1 MITETEGKAP
11 YAMSSRSKLPSLLN
25 RFCDQF
31 LRLFDSQ
38 MTLFKAELKGAAKIY
53 SKHVFLAV
61 SSALV
66 ACLGFSF
73 VSIGLVLW
81 LDGHINN
88 LAMSFGCVG
97 GAYLTIGVLSTR
109 AAVKKMTGQ
118 APVFSQTRQELE
130 SDLQWIKTVTQP
142 AR

>member
-1 MITETEGKAP
+1 MTTETEGKAP
-11 YAMSSRSKLPSLLN
+11 HAESSRSKLPSLYG

-38 MTLFKAELKGAAKIY
+38 ITLFKAELKGAVKIY
-53 SKHVFLAV
+53 SKHLFLTV

-81 LDGHINN
+81 VDGTSIIWRCH
-88 LAMSFGCVG
+88 SVVWEVPTCPSVSSPHG
-97 GAYLTIGVLSTR
+97 
-109 AAVKKMTGQ
+109 
-118 APVFSQTRQELE
+118 
-130 SDLQWIKTVTQP
+130 LQ
-142 AR
+142 

>member
-1 MITETEGKAP
+1 MITETEGKVP
-11 YAMSSRSKLPSLLN
+11 YAMSSRSKLPSLFN

-38 MTLFKAELKGAAKIY
+38 ITLFRSELKGAVKIY
-53 SKHVFLAV
+53 SKHLFLTI

-66 ACLGFSF
+66 ACAGFSF

-81 LDGHINN
+81 ANMYINN
-88 LAMSFGCVG
+88 LAISFGCVG
-97 GAYLTIGVLSTR
+97 GAYLTLGVLSAL
-109 AAVKKMTGQ
+109 AAIKRINNQ
-118 APVFSQTRQELE
+118 PPIFSQTRQELE
-130 SDLQWIKTVTQP
+130 SDLQWIKTETQT